1 MLLED
6 LELLLL
12 GQLERRPAQLMPG
25 CNSLWRSW
33 SVLFEKGQSE
43 VLGSQAVQD

>member
-12 GQLERRPAQLMPG
+12 GLLERSPAQLMPG
-25 CNSLWRSW
+25 CNSLWRCW
-33 SVLFEKGQSE
+33 DVVLEKGQSE